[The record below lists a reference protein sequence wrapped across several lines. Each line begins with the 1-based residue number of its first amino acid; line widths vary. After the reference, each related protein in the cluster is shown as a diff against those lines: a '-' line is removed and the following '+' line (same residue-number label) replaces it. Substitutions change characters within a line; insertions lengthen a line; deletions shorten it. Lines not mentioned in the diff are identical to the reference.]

1 MLVEI
6 MESIVTVAPYHSP
19 NVNLTPYHLVIS
31 REAGALSGTSR
42 SCTRLAR
49 LI

>member
-1 MLVEI
+1 
-6 MESIVTVAPYHSP
+6 VAPRPHLTFA